1 MSERPK
7 VTLDGNEAAAY
18 VAHATNEVMSIYPIT
33 PSSNMGE
40 WADQW
45 SAEGRKNIWG
55 TVPTVVEMQSEAG
68 ASGAYHGALQAGAL
82 GTTFTASQGLLL
94 MIPLLSTYLLFEM
107 QLEPLL
113 YRHQTFRPLCRN
125 NIPAAL
131 NVSACPLPRRFYC
144 NSFEGY
150 AHT

>member
-82 GTTFTASQGLLL
+82 GTIFTA
-94 MIPLLSTYLLFEM
+94 
-107 QLEPLL
+107 
-113 YRHQTFRPLCRN
+113 
-125 NIPAAL
+125 PAGDRKS
-131 NVSACPLPRRFYC
+131 VV
-144 NSFEGY
+144 
-150 AHT
+150 